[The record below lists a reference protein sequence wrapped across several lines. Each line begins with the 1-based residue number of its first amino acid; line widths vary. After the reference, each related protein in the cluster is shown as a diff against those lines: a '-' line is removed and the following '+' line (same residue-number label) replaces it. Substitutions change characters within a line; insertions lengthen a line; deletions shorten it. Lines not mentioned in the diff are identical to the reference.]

1 MIDLL
6 LLSIS
11 ISIAALLC
19 RPTLSQR
26 EGALLGL
33 AASRGPRCCKHLLLQ
48 MLNISMLLL
57 RLVKALR
64 AGASEASGSG
74 RGSHGGWRAPTHRG
88 AKPSSTSRWRVRKRR
103 LSGGAGEAAHPH
115 LRCLSP
121 PLSRTGASSCWT
133 IRKRRMKHQICLC
146 R

>member
-1 MIDLL
+1 M
-6 LLSIS
+6 STK
-11 ISIAALLC
+11 
-19 RPTLSQR
+19 TLSDIPPLTSSIFQR
-26 EGALLGL
+26 EGAVLGL
-33 AASRGPRCCKHLLLQ
+33 ETSRGPRCCNHLLQ

-103 LSGGAGEAAHPH
+103 AGIRLSGGAGEAARPP

-121 PLSRTGASSCWT
+121 RLSGTGASSCWT
-133 IRKRRMKHQICLC
+133 IRNSRMKHQICLC
-146 R
+146 G